1 MSSLSKTIQDIYG
14 AGVTVTD
21 KRSVHGGDINESFV
35 LMLSNGQKV
44 FAKQNTGKAHDFFE
58 AEAKGLSCIAQTKTT
73 DCAKVIATGEEGET
87 SFLLLEYIESGSRS
101 TSFWETFGTAL
112 AALHRADTKDFVSNG
127 TFGLS
132 FDNYIGATRQINNG
146 CSSWIDFYRTE
157 RLEAQ
162 FKMAWDCFDAND
174 RKRIQSLLDNLDKY
188 LTEPAS
194 PSLLHGDLW
203 GGNFMVSQDGQPV
216 LIDPAVYVGHA
227 EADIAM
233 TQLFGGFAPQF
244 YDAYK
249 NVNPIEKGYSD
260 RRDLYNLYHLLNHLN
275 LFGGSYLMS
284 VLGIVRRY
292 S

>member
-1 MSSLSKTIQDIYG
+1 MSSLSKTIQEIYG
-14 AGVTVTD
+14 SGVTVTD

-44 FAKQNTGKAHDFFE
+44 FVKQNTGKAHDFFE
-58 AEAKGLSCIAQTKTT
+58 AEAKGLLCIAQTKTI

-101 TSFWETFGTAL
+101 TSFWETFGAEL
-112 AALHRADTKDFVSNG
+112 AEFHKADTKEFTSNG

-146 CSSWIDFYRTE
+146 CSSWIDFYRTK
-157 RLEAQ
+157 RLEVQ

-174 RKRIQSLLDNLDKY
+174 RKRIQNLLDNLDKY
-188 LTEPAS
+188 LTEPTR

-216 LIDPAVYVGHA
+216 LIDPAVFVGHA

-249 NVNPIEKGYSD
+249 SVNPIERGYSD